1 MLDGERLRMRR
12 LQLRL
17 SQERL
22 GEMIG
27 QDQGYISRLERGD
40 LKEITVTTLSK
51 IVRALRVSA
60 DYLLGFSDTMESK
73 TEAAVA

>member
-27 QDQGYISRLERGD
+27 QNQGYISRLERGD

-51 IVRALRVSA
+51 IVRALHVSA
-60 DYLLGFSDTMESK
+60 DYLLGFSDKMESLLAP
-73 TEAAVA
+73 AA